1 MIEKIQ
7 PFTTIQFRTS
17 SGENCTAQKDNGVV
31 TIQGDKYGVR
41 KMPVNDFMNAF
52 VKDQTNKLERTPDKD
67 VVSFS
72 GKKGSYGQ
80 DIDNP
85 HDDLNK
91 MDPRSHHFDPNGF
104 ESMSEEDYQTHIE
117 MLHKTRKQPLHKGS
131 YGQDIFDQYDD
142 LNKMDPRSHHY
153 SPNGF
158 ESMSEED
165 YHIHTDLK
173 NKAAMRKGSYGQH
186 IDNPHDDLNKID
198 PRSPHFDPNGFES
211 MSEEDYHIHTGAGN
225 RDAVIR
231 GSFGQDLNDPDNDLN
246 KIDLLSPYYEGQGLL
261 EDLDEDALYVLSLK
275 DRGILAD
282 HIEEAREA
290 CDRYYR
296 NSGVFHN

>member
-72 GKKGSYGQ
+72 GK
-80 DIDNP
+80 
-85 HDDLNK
+85 
-91 MDPRSHHFDPNGF
+91 
-104 ESMSEEDYQTHIE
+104 
-117 MLHKTRKQPLHKGS
+117 KGS

-246 KIDLLSPYYEGQGLL
+246 KIDLLSPYYEDQGLL

-282 HIEEAREA
+282 HIEKAREA